1 MDFRRCRRLLVED
14 DGQDLIEYALLA
26 SFISLASAVAVT
38 HLGTVVSDVFDQIAT
53 ELEDGSTP

>member
-1 MDFRRCRRLLVED
+1 MDFAVCRRFWNEE

-38 HLGTVVSDVFDQIAT
+38 HLGTVVGNVFDAIAT
-53 ELEDGSTP
+53 ELEDGSTS